1 MPALPV
7 LSGLLNVHKPE
18 GWTSRDVVNRVQ
30 RLVRPAKVGHAGTLD
45 PLATGVLVVCIGSAT
60 RLISFVQDSA
70 KRYRGRFRLGLASDT
85 EDITGN
91 VVIRSGAEAIQRT
104 DIESLLPEFTGE
116 ILQRPPAFSALHVA
130 GQRAYDLARAGQ
142 AVDLAPRPVRI
153 DRLRLS
159 DFAPPD
165 FELEITC
172 GSGTYVR
179 SLGRDIGERLG
190 CGAVM
195 TALVREAVGAFELG
209 SAIAADPLD
218 LDAIKAALA
227 PCRAAVLHLPSV
239 TIPGSAILALRQG
252 KPLAAAPPERSE
264 IGRQVAILSEAGDL
278 LGIAER
284 LPDPDRLQPRIVLAG

>member
-30 RLVRPAKVGHAGTLD
+30 CLVRPAKVGHAGTLD

-70 KRYRGRFRLGLASDT
+70 KRYRGRFRLGLASDS

-218 LDAIKAALA
+218 LDAIKAELA